1 MSVRRCSDLR
11 CLVLA
16 LALCGAGGCSRS
28 VEAPAP
34 LSPLDSTALAAQVE
48 LAKQDSFYLILELG
62 PKRLSLRY
70 HGAVVRDYP
79 VEAVS
84 LGRPRAL
91 VRAVEVDGA
100 WRGRVWRE
108 ATLDPPLEVSRTV
121 IEVPAGADTE
131 VEESPPAIPP
141 TPEERFPAPG
151 RFRVRFA
158 GGLALEVTSREAG
171 RRAGLG
177 EAFGN
182 AWNAGQDGLRIR
194 LQLPAAEV
202 GALYRSLPAGVSLI
216 VVDRAAPM

>member
-1 MSVRRCSDLR
+1 MRRCSGLGS
-11 CLVLA
+11 VALA

-28 VEAPAP
+28 VDAPAP

-48 LAKQDSFYLILELG
+48 LAEQDSFYLILELG

-79 VEAVS
+79 VEAIS

-121 IEVPAGADTE
+121 IEPPASADTE
-131 VEESPPAIPP
+131 VETPPVIPP
-141 TPEERFPAPG
+141 TPEERFPAPD

-158 GGLALEVTSREAG
+158 GGLALEITSREAG

-194 LQLPAAEV
+194 LQLPAADV
-202 GALYRSLPAGVSLI
+202 GALYRSLPAGISLI
-216 VVDRAAPM
+216 VVDRAAPV